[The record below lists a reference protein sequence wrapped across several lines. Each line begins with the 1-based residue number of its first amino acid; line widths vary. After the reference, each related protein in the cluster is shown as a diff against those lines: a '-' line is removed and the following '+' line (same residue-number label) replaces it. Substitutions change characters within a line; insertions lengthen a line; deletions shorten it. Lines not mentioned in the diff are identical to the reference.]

1 MDVTVDGQILQW
13 TMFQTIELLRAAIFT
28 LILIAIPI
36 HLIQFNVCVSIE
48 SNQMQTSQTQI
59 YKANVNVL
67 LAFLFKDQ

>member
-28 LILIAIPI
+28 PIPIAIPI
-36 HLIQFNVCVSIE
+36 HLIQLNVCVSIE